1 MIVYILYMEKKQLF
15 RSCKIRGMS
24 KFIIVS
30 APSGAGKTTIVH
42 EIMKTIPELEFSIS
56 ATSRAPRENEKDGVD
71 YNFLCVDGFKS
82 AIANNEL
89 LEWEEVYPNQFYGTL
104 NAQVD
109 TAKEAGKV
117 LVFDVDVD
125 GGVTLKNK
133 FGADALALFV
143 TPPSIQELKHRL
155 IRRGTETQGTLHIRL
170 GRAQKEMNRAGEF
183 DHQVVNTILEDAVAE
198 TEKLVK
204 EYISK

>member
-1 MIVYILYMEKKQLF
+1 M
-15 RSCKIRGMS
+15 
-24 KFIIVS
+24 
-30 APSGAGKTTIVH
+30 
-42 EIMKTIPELEFSIS
+42 
-56 ATSRAPRENEKDGVD
+56 
-71 YNFLCVDGFKS
+71 
-82 AIANNEL
+82 
-89 LEWEEVYPNQFYGTL
+89 EWEEVYTDNFYGTL
-104 NAQVD
+104 KSEVERIWKKGNNVI
-109 TAKEAGKV
+109 
-117 LVFDVDVD
+117 FDVDVD